1 MIIFYHRR
9 NGFASGFLLEVFI
22 IVNQSKDVFKKFT
35 IRGVRIAAKESGKL
49 VEAILTENYA
59 IHDDGIYLEDD
70 FHCQELPAEVKTM
83 LEDRIQI
90 YGDETRRLR
99 D

>member
-1 MIIFYHRR
+1 MMKVKQLYSTLRTMM
-9 NGFASGFLLEVFI
+9 E
-22 IVNQSKDVFKKFT
+22 
-35 IRGVRIAAKESGKL
+35 RGQGDFEVRIAAKESGKL

-59 IHDDGIYLEDD
+59 ILDDGIYLEDD
-70 FHCQELPAEVKTM
+70 FHYQDLPAKVKDM

>member
-1 MIIFYHRR
+1 MLKVEQLYSTLRTMM
-9 NGFASGFLLEVFI
+9 E
-22 IVNQSKDVFKKFT
+22 
-35 IRGVRIAAKESGKL
+35 RGQGDFEVRIAAKESGKL

-70 FHCQELPAEVKTM
+70 FHYQELPTEVKTM